1 MFHRR
6 RLAMNRIL
14 VVIGA
19 AVTLTIGLS
28 LSATA
33 ETPATGPVAPPTPA
47 QRAFE
52 RFKAL
57 AGEWQGQSTKGW
69 TDKSVFKVIA
79 AGSCVLGTTF
89 DAHPNETMLTMYH
102 MDGEH
107 LMLTHYCVAKNQPR
121 MRATEIS
128 EDGNTIVFTFLDA
141 TNLASR
147 DKGHM
152 DKAMFRFESDD
163 RFTTKWTWYQNGQE
177 RWMEE
182 IVYTRVTP

>member
-1 MFHRR
+1 MKCSIIFGFTFV
-6 RLAMNRIL
+6 LIL
-14 VVIGA
+14 VVLKLALA
-19 AVTLTIGLS
+19 ADPP
-28 LSATA
+28 ATA
-33 ETPATGPVAPPTPA
+33 PAAPLTPA
-47 QRAFE
+47 QRTFE

-57 AGEWQGQSTKGW
+57 SGEWQGASTRGW
-69 TDKSVFKVIA
+69 TDKSSFRVIA
-79 AGSCVLGTTF
+79 AGSCVLNTSF

-107 LMLTHYCVAKNQPR
+107 FMLTHYCVAKNQPR

-141 TNLASR
+141 TNLSTR

-152 DKAMFRFESDD
+152 DKAMYRFESDD

-177 RWMEE
+177 KWMEE
-182 IVYTRVTP
+182 IVYTRVKP